1 MRKGVATFIVN
12 GVSYEELVP
21 ANMTLLELIRDRLRL
36 TGTKRGCSASGNCGA
51 CTVLVDGR
59 PTLSCLTLAWTV
71 RGRHILTVEGLSRHG
86 WLHPLQQAFLDV
98 GAVQCGFCTPG
109 MLLAAKALLDAIPD
123 PTREEVRRAL
133 AGNLCRCTGYVKIV
147 DAILAAAAVIGSEG
161 RTAAAGATGA
171 AVTGGVAS
179 ASSATG
185 GAAQESAGATG
196 ECVSW

>member
-12 GVSYEELVP
+12 GVTYEELVP
-21 ANMTLLELIRDRLRL
+21 ANMTLLELLRDRLRL

-59 PTLSCLTLAWTV
+59 PTLSCLTLAWTA
-71 RGRHILTVEGLSRHG
+71 RGRHILTVEGLSRQG
-86 WLHPLQQAFLDV
+86 RLHPLQQAFLDV

-109 MLLAAKALLDAIPD
+109 MLLTAKALLETNPD

-147 DAILAAAAVIGSEG
+147 DAVLAAAAVIRSEAE
-161 RTAAAGATGA
+161 TAGAGVTGAAGAVGA
-171 AVTGGVAS
+171 ASAGGGTGD
-179 ASSATG
+179 
-185 GAAQESAGATG
+185 AAQESAGVTG